1 MGSRVVD
8 GRGLAAELKGR
19 LEVGVADFMEAG
31 VVPGLIKKEHV
42 REGVIAIDVGIS
54 FRRDPRT
61 GKEGFVGD
69 LDFAG
74 VAAVAE
80 ALSPVPGGGR
90 PDHRGLAPQEHRRRC
105 PGLHPRRRNTALA
118 GAGGRGEERGSRSR
132 YNVC

>member
-1 MGSRVVD
+1 MGARVVD

-19 LEVGVADFMEAG
+19 LEVEVADFMEAG

-54 FRRDPRT
+54 SRRDLRT

-80 ALSPVPGGGR
+80 ALSPVPGGSARSPTFGSSRTPPTLPGSPPAPKKHGARWSRRTRGR
-90 PDHRGLAPQEHRRRC
+90 TG
-105 PGLHPRRRNTALA
+105 
-118 GAGGRGEERGSRSR
+118 
-132 YNVC
+132 